1 MNPKIASLND
11 RMSRGGDWQA
21 FRAEISALHTQAAT
35 EVEYVTLLEAH
46 RILVVLGKSV
56 YDQETYA
63 KLLPITDSEY
73 RMLLNKEA
81 SEDGTINPVLL
92 ERITRREVE
101 AGRLDPSDGLRT
113 SAASGALVVGDSAE
127 ITEHRCKQGDWF
139 FYGML
144 ITSVLSAVL
153 ELISQSPLLL
163 IPAGLL
169 FGWFLNDREHKRI
182 KAAVAARRNHA
193 RN

>member
-1 MNPKIASLND
+1 MKPEIASLKE
-11 RMSRGGDWQA
+11 RMSQGGDWQA
-21 FRAEISALHTQAAT
+21 FRLEIAALHAKAT
-35 EVEYVTLLEAH
+35 REDEYVTLLEAH

-56 YDQETYA
+56 YDQETYS
-63 KLLPITDSEY
+63 KLLPITASEY

-81 SEDGTINPVLL
+81 TEDGIINPVLL

-127 ITEHRCKQGDWF
+127 ITAHRCKHGDWF
-139 FYGML
+139 FYGVL
-144 ITSVLSAVL
+144 TSSVLSVVL
-153 ELISQSPLLL
+153 DRFPLSALWL

-182 KAAVAARRNHA
+182 KAAVAARRNHG